1 MRKVDPWSVLK
12 ISLLFFSALFLILC
26 VASTVLWNVARD
38 AGTVDQVERFIT
50 ESGAFGNCEAVT
62 DPATATTTTVAGQAP
77 VAAPTPT
84 TTVAPATAEP
94 DFDADEGD
102 ECPAGQ
108 ELVGEFKFRDDRI
121 FQATLLGGLVLV
133 VAGAA
138 FTVILAV
145 LFNLISDL
153 TGGVRMTLLEEEP
166 PPQTGSPRRAARG

>member
-1 MRKVDPWSVLK
+1 VRKVDPWSVLK
-12 ISLLFFSALFLILC
+12 ISLLFYSALFLILC
-26 VASTVLWNVARD
+26 VATTVLWNVARD

-50 ESGAFGNCEAVT
+50 ESGAFGNCEAVNEGT
-62 DPATATTTTVAGQAP
+62 AATTTTIAGQAP
-77 VAAPTPT
+77 AAPT
-84 TTVAPATAEP
+84 TTVAPETAEP

-121 FQATLLGGLVLV
+121 FQATLLGGLVLI

-166 PPQTGSPRRAARG
+166 PTQTGSPRRAARG

>member
-12 ISLLFFSALFLILC
+12 ISLLFYSALFLILC
-26 VASTVLWNVARD
+26 VATTVLWNVARD
-38 AGTVDQVERFIT
+38 AGTVDDVERFIT

-62 DPATATTTTVAGQAP
+62 DPSAAPTTTVAGQAP
-77 VAAPTPT
+77 AAPT
-84 TTVAPATAEP
+84 TTVAPETAEP

-121 FQATLLGGLVLV
+121 FQATLLGGLVLI

-166 PPQTGSPRRAARG
+166 PPQSGSPRRAARG